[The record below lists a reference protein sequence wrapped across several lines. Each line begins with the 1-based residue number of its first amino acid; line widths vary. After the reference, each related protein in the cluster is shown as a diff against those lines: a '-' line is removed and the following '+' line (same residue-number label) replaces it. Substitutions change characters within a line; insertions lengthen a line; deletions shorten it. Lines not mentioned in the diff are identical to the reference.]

1 MNDLRNKTYQDRIND
16 IRDNLYI
23 GGGIEQAKNLLYHL
37 MDSTVNL
44 APAIQPSDMLSVLS
58 NLYDNYTSIIK
69 YHSFIKVDKCFSLIN
84 KKTYPCLTY
93 NMEFVLRKYGTPEWS
108 DVEYVMPFF
117 DVNRANDI
125 INHE

>member
-1 MNDLRNKTYQDRIND
+1 
-16 IRDNLYI
+16 
-23 GGGIEQAKNLLYHL
+23 